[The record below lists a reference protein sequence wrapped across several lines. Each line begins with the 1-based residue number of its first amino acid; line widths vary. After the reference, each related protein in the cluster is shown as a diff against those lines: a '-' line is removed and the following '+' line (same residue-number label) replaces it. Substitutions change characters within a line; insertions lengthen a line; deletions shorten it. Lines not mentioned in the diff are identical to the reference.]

1 MKFKYTLVLLFGL
14 FWLQL
19 NSQKIVEINFINANR
34 LFTTEKLG
42 PDIKV
47 FAGEVCFQ
55 QDSSYF
61 YCDSALYNTSKKT
74 IEAFGN
80 IMIQR
85 LHNYDTIFIFAD
97 TLHYN
102 GNTKVAQ
109 LRRNVRMIQDSSE
122 LTTNY
127 FDYNTE
133 KKYGKYFNYGRI
145 ISGTDTLYSKIG
157 YYYTNPKTV
166 FFKDNVKIYSKK
178 NKIFTDTLEHNLNKK
193 LSFLKGPTHIISDT
207 TDIYAEN
214 GFYDHEENMGYLSKR
229 TKIVNGHHSL
239 EGDSLYYN
247 KKKKFGQA
255 FGNVTII
262 DTIETLYLKGEYG
275 EYHEEGQ
282 RSLITK
288 NALLMD
294 IVDKDTLWLHADTL
308 YSYIDTLRDIFDT
321 IPFRLIFAYNHVKAF
336 KNDLQLKC
344 DSVVISQLD
353 SVFMLFGSPIIWSNN
368 QQLYGDYIELY
379 MSKNDPKEM
388 YLVDNTF
395 VGEKID
401 SINFNI
407 IKASNVKVIFKNR
420 YVSTSIEMG
429 NVETIYF
436 LQDDADSSLIG
447 IGKLTCDTMN
457 IYFDKNKIQMLAPYI
472 KPKGKIYPPKD
483 LPQDQRKI
491 EGFKWFEAIRPKKKE
506 DIFIWQ

>member
-1 MKFKYTLVLLFGL
+1 MSFKILILFVLVFFCELVDA
-14 FWLQL
+14 
-19 NSQKIVEINFINANR
+19 QKLVEINFINANR
-34 LFTTEKLG
+34 LFTTENLG

-61 YCDSALYNTSKKT
+61 YCDSALYNSSQKT

-80 IMIQR
+80 IVIQR

-97 TLHYN
+97 TLHYD
-102 GNTKVAQ
+102 GNTKIAQ
-109 LRRNVRMIQDSSE
+109 LRQNVRMIQDSSE

-127 FDYNTE
+127 FDYNTDN
-133 KKYGKYFNYGRI
+133 KYGKYFNSGRI
-145 ISGTDTLYSKIG
+145 ISGTDTLYSQIG
-157 YYYTNPKTV
+157 YYFTNNKTV
-166 FFKDNVKIYSKK
+166 FFKNNVKIYSKK
-178 NKIFTDTLEHNLNKK
+178 NRIFTDTLEHNLNRK
-193 LSFLKGPTHIISDT
+193 LSYLKGPTKIVSDT
-207 TDIYAEN
+207 TVIYAES
-214 GFYDHEENMGYLSKR
+214 GFFDHEDNLGYLSKK
-229 TKIVNGHHSL
+229 TKIVNGNHSL

-247 KKKKFGQA
+247 KKKRFGQA

-262 DTIETLYLKGEYG
+262 DTVETLYLKGEYG
-275 EYHEEGQ
+275 QFYEDGQ

-294 IVDKDTLWLHADTL
+294 IVDNDTLWLHADTL
-308 YSYIDTLRDIFDT
+308 YSYVDTLRDIFDT
-321 IPFRLIFAYNHVKAF
+321 IPFRLIFAYNRVKAY

-353 SVFMLFGSPIIWSNN
+353 SVFMLFGSPVIWSNN

-401 SINFNI
+401 SLNYNI
-407 IKASNVKVIFKNR
+407 VKATNVKVLFKNR
-420 YVSTSIEMG
+420 YVSTAIEMG
-429 NVETIYF
+429 SVETLYF
-436 LQDDADSSLIG
+436 LQDEADSSLIG

-457 IYFDKNKIQMLAPYI
+457 IYFDKNKIQLLTPYI

-483 LPQDQRKI
+483 LPQEQRKI
-491 EGFKWFEAIRPKKKE
+491 EGFKWFEAIRPKNKN
-506 DIFIWQ
+506 DVFVWP